1 MKQDIRNK
9 TNLTISLIMFIAII
23 SIVIISGAINHNSL
37 KEKTTLKPID
47 SSNKTDNLRPLTIS
61 LSQIGNSNENLH
73 DFNITQGNI
82 ITINVDLLL
91 GSNQKELTIPL
102 YLLVSSFE
110 NKPIS
115 KIITSPPK
123 PYPVL
128 PWPDHDDS
136 PNMTKPFEATFNPNP
151 LTIKPNQ
158 NMSTTLTIVTLDDTQ
173 LGEYTLFVELGEWK
187 QTATGGVKFN
197 LMVLPNQ

>member
-1 MKQDIRNK
+1 
-9 TNLTISLIMFIAII
+9 MFIAII